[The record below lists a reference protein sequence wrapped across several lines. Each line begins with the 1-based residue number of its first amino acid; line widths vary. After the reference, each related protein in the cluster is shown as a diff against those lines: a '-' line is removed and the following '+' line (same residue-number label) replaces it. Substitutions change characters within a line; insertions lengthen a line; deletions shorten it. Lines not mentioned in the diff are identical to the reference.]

1 MLASPQSIPG
11 SQSSSLRTIP
21 RPNDSRSRTL
31 AFIGPPDASAGHAF
45 SEYFRA
51 PVELSTFRSEP
62 NVNLLADRAGHTSVS
77 DGAGYFRF
85 GDAVCYGRPR
95 GGQVALAA
103 TGVLP
108 DATEDGRL
116 EGVLPFDLSEVAR
129 NLRHERYRRR
139 AGLGGLTSEKA
150 ARKIYYF
157 LRPALSVT
165 VQKQLQRISLRGWDR
180 ISFPHWPVDVSVDRL
195 MRSTMGRLLES
206 GGVDRIP
213 FIWFWPDG
221 APSCLMLTHDVEG
234 ACGRAFCQELM
245 DLDDGFGMKASFQV
259 VPEEPGQSFNQ
270 TRALVDAVRSRGFEV
285 NLHDLNHDGRL
296 FEDRREFLERAARI
310 NRHAGDLECHGF
322 RSGAMYREQ
331 EWFDAFGFSFD
342 MSVPNVAHLEPQRGG
357 CCTVMP
363 LLRRGDPRAAVDDD
377 SGLLALS
384 HPRRLFHRS
393 VEGADRPDSRGER
406 AHQHDRA
413 SGLPPRAPRARGLHG
428 VAELPFRTEGPP
440 FRLDGAPDRHRR
452 VVAEQA
458 ADVSRSGRYIV
469 AGGGTW

>member
-1 MLASPQSIPG
+1 M
-11 SQSSSLRTIP
+11 
-21 RPNDSRSRTL
+21 
-31 AFIGPPDASAGHAF
+31 IGPPDASAGHAF
-45 SEYFRA
+45 LESFRA
-51 PVELSTFRSEP
+51 PAELSSFRSEP
-62 NVNLLADRAGHTSVS
+62 NVNVLADRAGHTSTS

-85 GDAVCYGRPR
+85 GEAVCYGRPR
-95 GGQVALAA
+95 GGQVAQAA

-108 DATEDGRL
+108 DTTEDGRL

-139 AGLGGLTSEKA
+139 AGLGGLTSERA

-165 VQKQLQRISLRGWDR
+165 VRKQLQRISLRGWDR

-234 ACGRAFCQELM
+234 ASGRAFCQELM
-245 DLDDGFGMKASFQV
+245 DLDDGFGMKASFQI
-259 VPEEPGQSFNQ
+259 VPEEPGQTFNQ
-270 TRALVDAVRSRGFEV
+270 TKALVDAVRSRGFEV

-310 NRHAGDLECHGF
+310 NRHALDLECRGF

-357 CCTVMP
+357 CCTLMP
-363 LLRRGDPRAAVDDD
+363 YFVGEILELPLTTIQDY
-377 SGLLALS
+377 S
-384 HPRRLFHRS
+384 LFHILGDYSIDRWKEQIGLIRAENGLISMIGHPDYLRERRARAVYTELLNYLSELRDRHS
-393 VEGADRPDSRGER
+393 VWMALPTAIDEWWRNRQRMSLVPDGTSWRVVGPGSER
-406 AHQHDRA
+406 AR
-413 SGLPPRAPRARGLHG
+413 
-428 VAELPFRTEGPP
+428 VAFAA
-440 FRLDGAPDRHRR
+440 LDGGS
-452 VVAEQA
+452 VTYT
-458 ADVSRSGRYIV
+458 VSARS
-469 AGGGTW
+469 